1 MVTIYTFPECPYC
14 NTLKGYYTKENIE
27 YKEVNVELKEN
38 EEEWKKISELSKSEM
53 VPLIKVNKQ
62 LLVANVSFKTI
73 EEAVEVTK
81 KFLE

>member
-1 MVTIYTFPECPYC
+1 MITIYTFPECPYC
-14 NTLKGYYTKENIE
+14 NTLKEYYIKENIE

-38 EEEWKKISELSKSEM
+38 EKEWKKISELSKSDM